1 MEEVRL
7 RKISEQE
14 KIAIAEHKRKQRMEV
29 GMAKTKEDLIKIARE
44 RGYKPGWIFVTAK
57 RKGIKL

>member
-14 KIAIAEHKRKQRMEV
+14 KIAMAEHKKKQRMEV
-29 GMAKTKEDLIKIARE
+29 GMAKTKEDLIRIAKE
-44 RGYKPGWIFVTAK
+44 RGYKPSWVYIQMK
-57 RKGIKL
+57 LKGIR